1 MRTLTKD
8 HKIPRRLNGPDTLD
22 NLVSACRSCNQR
34 KGTKNYDSFVERMR
48 AERGEVPLWVEED
61 SELTLGHA

>member
-8 HKIPRRLNGPDTLD
+8 HVVPLRDGGRGTLD

-34 KGTKNYDSFVERMR
+34 KGVRPYATFMERMR
-48 AERGEVPLWVEED
+48 AERGLPPAWVDETFADEVM
-61 SELTLGHA
+61 A

>member
-8 HKIPRRLNGPDTLD
+8 HRVPFRDGGKHTLD

-34 KGTKNYDSFVERMR
+34 KGTKPYDVFVERMR
-48 AERGEVPLWVEED
+48 AERGLEPAWLTEEY
-61 SELTLGHA
+61 A

>member
-8 HKIPRRLNGPDTLD
+8 HKIPRRHGGPDTLD

-34 KGTKNYDSFVERMR
+34 KGTKTYSEFIERMR

-61 SELTLGHA
+61 LHLDNE